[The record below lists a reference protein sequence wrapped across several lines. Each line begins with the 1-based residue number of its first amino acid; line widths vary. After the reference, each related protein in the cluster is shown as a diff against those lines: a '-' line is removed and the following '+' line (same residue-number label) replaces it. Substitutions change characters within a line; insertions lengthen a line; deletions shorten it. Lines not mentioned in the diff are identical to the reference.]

1 MKGHLRER
9 PPGSGQWSITIE
21 LGPRINGK
29 RQQKWFSFHGT
40 KREAQVELHR
50 LAAERD
56 KHTRPGRL
64 TVGEYLTKW
73 VSEQQIGAVAL
84 ERYQGIVHGH
94 LIPAFGDTQL
104 NKLSADTI
112 RAAFAKAQRLDGKG
126 KLAPESVRYLHNV
139 FKKALRQAVERGLLA
154 RNPMGEP
161 NTRGAVEAPHIEKP
175 TLNVLDLNQSA
186 KLLEDARH
194 TRLFIPVLIAITC
207 GLRRGEITAL
217 RWFNVDLDKATLT
230 VTHSFEQTKT
240 TVRLKAPKR
249 DKRRSI
255 ALSEMTV
262 AELRKHRAKQEAEFK
277 NLGLKLSRDSFLY
290 SRWEDG
296 GPVQPHTLSVEWEA
310 FCQRRDLKV
319 RFHDL
324 RHTHATHLLMSGVHP
339 KIAQERLG
347 HSSIAV
353 TMDIYSHVL
362 PGIQEEAAK
371 KVGDALGAAMVR
383 RREE

>member
-1 MKGHLRER
+1 
-9 PPGSGQWSITIE
+9 
-21 LGPRINGK
+21 
-29 RQQKWFSFHGT
+29 
-40 KREAQVELHR
+40 
-50 LAAERD
+50 
-56 KHTRPGRL
+56 
-64 TVGEYLTKW
+64 
-73 VSEQQIGAVAL
+73 
-84 ERYQGIVHGH
+84 
-94 LIPAFGDTQL
+94 
-104 NKLSADTI
+104 
-112 RAAFAKAQRLDGKG
+112 
-126 KLAPESVRYLHNV
+126 
-139 FKKALRQAVERGLLA
+139 
-154 RNPMGEP
+154 
-161 NTRGAVEAPHIEKP
+161 
-175 TLNVLDLNQSA
+175 
-186 KLLEDARH
+186 
-194 TRLFIPVLIAITC
+194 
-207 GLRRGEITAL
+207 
-217 RWFNVDLDKATLT
+217 
-230 VTHSFEQTKT
+230 
-240 TVRLKAPKR
+240 
-249 DKRRSI
+249 
-255 ALSEMTV
+255 MTV

-362 PGIQEEAAK
+362 PGMQEEAAK